1 MVNLELT
8 ARINSTF
15 TSGPTHGQ
23 SRRSAALLWSRFFR
37 SRISGQIR
45 REYSYCTSIRSHER
59 AMQSQS
65 KPKRPVGVIAI
76 AAIAFAG
83 GLLSLFGAASVF
95 SGNATGPTW
104 LAIVVT
110 IFGLLGL
117 GLGVGFYMG
126 ARWAWMGGIVIYIVS
141 IVLGILEILYGGTVG
156 GVGGVIRIVAG
167 VVIPVYLTR
176 PGAKTFFG
184 KGPVSHGS

>member
-1 MVNLELT
+1 M
-8 ARINSTF
+8 
-15 TSGPTHGQ
+15 
-23 SRRSAALLWSRFFR
+23 
-37 SRISGQIR
+37 
-45 REYSYCTSIRSHER
+45 
-59 AMQSQS
+59 
-65 KPKRPVGVIAI
+65 
-76 AAIAFAG
+76 
-83 GLLSLFGAASVF
+83 FGAASVF

-104 LAIVVT
+104 LAIVVI

-117 GLGVGFYMG
+117 TLGVGFYSG

-176 PGAKTFFG
+176 AGPKSFFG
-184 KGPVSHGS
+184 KAPASHSP

>member
-1 MVNLELT
+1 
-8 ARINSTF
+8 
-15 TSGPTHGQ
+15 
-23 SRRSAALLWSRFFR
+23 
-37 SRISGQIR
+37 
-45 REYSYCTSIRSHER
+45 
-59 AMQSQS
+59 MQSQS
-65 KPKRPVGVIAI
+65 KPKRPVGIIAI

-95 SGNATGPTW
+95 SGNATGPTL

-117 GLGVGFYMG
+117 ALGVGFYTG

-156 GVGGVIRIVAG
+156 GVGGVIRIIAG
-167 VVIPVYLTR
+167 IVIPVYLTR
-176 PGAKTFFG
+176 AGPKTFFG
-184 KGPVSHGS
+184 KTPGSHNA